1 MKMDES
7 GKNILCGEEV
17 EWSANSI
24 PALLTDETSVTL
36 GHAPLS
42 LSLPLGTT
50 V

>member
-24 PALLTDETSVTL
+24 PVLLTDQTSVTL